1 MAAGPATEAGL
12 IEFGQRMRFRHPLVR
27 SAAYQA
33 ATVTERRQ
41 AHDALAQATDP
52 VADPERRAWHRA
64 QAADGPDEDVA
75 MELERSGQRAQAR
88 GGVSAAAAFLERAAA
103 LTSDPAVR
111 AGRLVA
117 AAQAKVLAG
126 ASGAALNLLAIA
138 ETGNPSELDRARI
151 GLVRAQAAFA
161 ANRGSEAPLLL
172 LEAARRLEP
181 IDPVLSRATYLDAML
196 AASFAGHLASPG
208 GDLREVAR
216 AAAAAPRPPGPP
228 QAPDLLLDG
237 MAARYN
243 QQPVSALPL
252 IRRAL
257 TAMDGYLPAPHA
269 LRWLSN
275 VYGLAC
281 HVWDDERCMEV
292 ADRYVRLAREA
303 GALTEVPLALIAG
316 LRMRFFAGDMTAAA
330 SLIGEIQAA
339 TEATG
344 SNLAPYAALHTAA
357 LRGDK
362 TEALALIE
370 SSVRD
375 AAQRGEGFGITAA
388 EWAGALLHN
397 GLGRYHDALGVAQ
410 RADAYPLILGISH
423 WVTVELI
430 EAAARSGNSEAA
442 AGPYRRLA
450 ESTSASSTDWAL
462 GIQARSRALLSE
474 GEGEEADGLY
484 RESIARLDR
493 TRMRADLARA
503 HLLYGEWLLMNGRQD
518 DARPQL
524 RTARDMLETMEMEGF
539 ARRARQGLRAAG
551 ESVRRRA
558 IATQIPLTMEEA
570 QIAQLARD
578 GLSNLE
584 IATRLFISPRTVQY
598 HLKKVFTKL
607 GVGSR
612 GELRRVLPADSGT
625 THVG

>member
-1 MAAGPATEAGL
+1 M
-12 IEFGQRMRFRHPLVR
+12 
-27 SAAYQA
+27 
-33 ATVTERRQ
+33 
-41 AHDALAQATDP
+41 
-52 VADPERRAWHRA
+52 
-64 QAADGPDEDVA
+64 
-75 MELERSGQRAQAR
+75 
-88 GGVSAAAAFLERAAA
+88 
-103 LTSDPAVR
+103 
-111 AGRLVA
+111 A